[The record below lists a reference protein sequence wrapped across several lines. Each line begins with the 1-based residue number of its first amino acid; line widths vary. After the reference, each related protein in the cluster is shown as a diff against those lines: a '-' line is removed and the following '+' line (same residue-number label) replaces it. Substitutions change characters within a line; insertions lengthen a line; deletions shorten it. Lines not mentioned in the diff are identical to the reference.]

1 MTPAIARRGT
11 GFSLIELFVALA
23 VLAIVVALA
32 LPNYRQYVRRAHRT
46 EAASA
51 LLRVAAAQER
61 FYLQNGRYAGGDELA
76 PAPPVGLGIGATASD
91 YYALDIAPDT
101 DLTLGYEAR
110 ATVRPE
116 AAQRDDTNCWVL
128 RINERGVRAATTRAG
143 ASSDA
148 IADRCWR

>member
-1 MTPAIARRGT
+1 MTPAIGGRGP

-32 LPNYRQYVRRAHRT
+32 LPNYRQYVRRTHRT
-46 EAASA
+46 EAVSA
-51 LLRVAAAQER
+51 LLRIAAAQER
-61 FYLQNGRYAGGDELA
+61 FYLHNGRYAGSDELA
-76 PAPPVGLGIGATASD
+76 PAPPVGLGIGATTHD
-91 YYALDIAPDT
+91 YYALEVTPHP

-116 AAQRDDTNCWVL
+116 AVQRDDTNCWVFS
-128 RINERGVRAATTRAG
+128 IDERGVRTATTRAG